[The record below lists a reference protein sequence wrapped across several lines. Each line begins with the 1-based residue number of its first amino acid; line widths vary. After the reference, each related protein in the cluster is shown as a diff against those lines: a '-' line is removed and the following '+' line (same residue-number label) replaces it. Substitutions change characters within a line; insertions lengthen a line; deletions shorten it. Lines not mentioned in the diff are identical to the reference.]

1 MAKKKT
7 VKKKVKKTGSKK
19 EAKVRTR
26 RGKEHWKSFPR
37 PDPADV
43 IRDINLRHGDIGP
56 VIRRAVD
63 AHGTSDLRRP
73 CGIVSLDIHT
83 GGGLVAG
90 EVHQVDGPEST
101 GKNYLLYRYFAQQQ
115 AIHGDKACLA
125 MACFE
130 SFVDKH
136 FAQMCGCKIAMS
148 EYDIEVTDRAREL
161 RGEPPLTREEVEEAM
176 SCPTVGE
183 FHIFRGPAEKVLDG
197 IIDAVKANIY
207 QLIGVDSW
215 DSMLTASEELKDL
228 DEIPQV
234 ASPATVQTRWAKK
247 VRDAF
252 QDIFRCPE
260 CGYSPIDKY
269 VQNEAL
275 MNFWFLCPHC
285 GWKGDE
291 PAVEVNETSLYC
303 IRQVRAKIDMSGRP
317 IRGRPYE
324 AKGAYSLQHLN
335 HIRLSLHPGAYIR
348 DKKVKIGKEVS
359 WEISKAKAGAREGAT
374 GSFVLYFDPLEVD
387 VQGDMLAQCLKH
399 NVVQTI
405 PGGYFEVPEID
416 MDRIRGK
423 ESMLSLMEREPELME
438 SLREL
443 LYVKCGLAHVRFR

>member
-1 MAKKKT
+1 M
-7 VKKKVKKTGSKK
+7 
-19 EAKVRTR
+19 
-26 RGKEHWKSFPR
+26 
-37 PDPADV
+37 
-43 IRDINLRHGDIGP
+43 
-56 VIRRAVD
+56 RAVD

-73 CGIVSLDIHT
+73 CGIASLDLAT

-148 EYDIEVTDRAREL
+148 PYDIEVTNRARAL
-161 RGEPPLTREEVEEAM
+161 RGEPPLTDEEMEEAM
-176 SCPTVGE
+176 NCTTVGE
-183 FHIFRGPAEKVLDG
+183 FHIFRGPSEQVLDG
-197 IIDAVKANIY
+197 IIEAVKSNIY

-215 DSMLTASEELKDL
+215 DSMLTAAEEQKDL

-234 ASPATVQTRWAKK
+234 ASPATIQTRWAKK

-252 QDIFRCPE
+252 CDIFRCPE
-260 CGYSPIDKY
+260 CGYAPIEKY

-275 MNFWFLCPHC
+275 MNFWYTCSYC
-285 GWKGDE
+285 GWKGED

-303 IRQVRAKIDMSGRP
+303 VRQVRAKIDMSGRP
-317 IRGRPYE
+317 LKGRPYE

-335 HIRLSLHPGAYIR
+335 HIRISLHPGPYLK

-359 WEISKAKAGAREGAT
+359 WEISKAKAGAREGAI
-374 GSFVLYFDPLEVD
+374 GSFILYFDPLEVD
-387 VQGDMLAQCLKH
+387 VQGDMLSQCLKH
-399 NVVQTI
+399 GIVQTI
-405 PGGYFEVPEID
+405 PGGYFEVPDVD
-416 MDRIRGK
+416 MDRVRGK
-423 ESMLSLMEREPELME
+423 ETMLSLMEREPKLMDA
-438 SLREL
+438 LREL
-443 LYVKCGLAHVRFR
+443 LYVKCGLAHVRFK